1 MAPSNVDKNRLTNP
15 EPNGNAVRDR
25 LLDAALRL
33 FARKGFESA
42 SVREIVKAA
51 EVARPTLYHY
61 FGSKE
66 GLYLELVERLCATVE
81 ESILHSMVPQG
92 TARVRLRAF
101 VLNILDSIIEDAS
114 NQRFFFTIVL
124 DPRRNIL
131 SSFHERMR
139 NFIAA
144 VVELLLEEGV
154 EKGEFEIED
163 VKCMTKAISVLLDSF
178 IHNQIFLSGP
188 KSRRDETARLLDRL
202 LDQIARVPRKEE
214 RS

>member
-1 MAPSNVDKNRLTNP
+1 MASLNFDKNQLGNQ
-15 EPNGNAVRDR
+15 EQNGNAVRDR

-42 SVREIVKAA
+42 SVRELAEAA
-51 EVARPTLYHY
+51 DVTRPTLYYH

-81 ESILHSMVPQG
+81 DSILHSMVPLG
-92 TARVRLRAF
+92 TIRVRLRSF
-101 VLNILDSIIEDAS
+101 VMNILDSIIEDAS
-114 NQRFFFTIVL
+114 KQRFFFTIVL

-144 VVELLLEEGV
+144 ILGLLLEEGV
-154 EKGEFEIED
+154 EKGEFGTDD
-163 VKCMTKAISVLLDSF
+163 VKCITDMILALVDSF
-178 IHNQIFLSGP
+178 IYQQIFLGYSKP
-188 KSRRDETARLLDRL
+188 SRDETEKMLDVL
-202 LDQIARVPRKEE
+202 LDQIA
-214 RS
+214 S